1 MYQYERLGAYPKGR
15 CYHAAPMNP
24 VLARIRTR
32 IVPACLTA
40 LGVAFLAGGLLS
52 ISNPVTADPLD
63 SAAPPLPT
71 PTPSPIAAVATPSP
85 LITLPPIGSAP
96 PASANPTV
104 PADRVVTRVR
114 IAALKIDL
122 AVIKAGDGYP
132 ACNVAMW
139 FDDRRLGQPGEGK
152 ATYLFAHARTGM
164 FLPLLNQSKQQNG
177 KKMVGMVVELWTSDD
192 QRFLYVITDVR
203 RHVPTTQAFLAP
215 FAAKTEQ
222 LWLQTSEGVGPMP
235 KLQVVAEPLSQEPA
249 DHAEAHP
256 VAKPVNCR

>member
-1 MYQYERLGAYPKGR
+1 
-15 CYHAAPMNP
+15 MNA
-24 VLARIRTR
+24 VLDRIRTR

-63 SAAPPLPT
+63 TAAPPPPT
-71 PTPSPIAAVATPSP
+71 PTPIAVTPTPSP
-85 LITLPPIGSAP
+85 LITLPPIESAP
-96 PASANPTV
+96 PASASPTI
-104 PADRVVTRVR
+104 PADRVATRVR

-122 AVIKAGDGYP
+122 SVIRADAGYP

-139 FDDRRLGQPGEGK
+139 YDDRRLGQPGEGK

-177 KKMVGMVVELWTSDD
+177 KKMLGMVVELWTSDN

-235 KLQVVAEPLSQEPA
+235 KLQVVAEPLSQEAA
-249 DHAEAHP
+249 DPAEAHP

>member
-1 MYQYERLGAYPKGR
+1 MKA
-15 CYHAAPMNP
+15 
-24 VLARIRTR
+24 VLDRIRTR

-40 LGVAFLAGGLLS
+40 LGVALLAGGLMS
-52 ISNPVTADPLD
+52 FSDPVTADPLP
-63 SAAPPLPT
+63 SVTASPEPT
-71 PTPSPIAAVATPSP
+71 PVAVAPTPSP

-96 PASANPTV
+96 PASAAPSV
-104 PADRVVTRVR
+104 PPDRVPTRVR

-122 AVIKAGDGYP
+122 AVIKADSGYP

-139 FDDRRLGQPGEGK
+139 YEDRRLGQPGEGK

-177 KKMVGMVVELWTSDD
+177 KKMLGMVVELWTSDD

-203 RHVPTTQAFLAP
+203 RHVPTTSAFLAP

-235 KLQVVAEPLSQEPA
+235 KLQVVAEPLSQEAVP
-249 DHAEAHP
+249 HAEANP
-256 VAKPVNCR
+256 VPKPVNCH